1 MFCLDR
7 LDGLSAAVFHPTASN
22 SPSPLHSPL
31 SLLQGN
37 AHPATDFNK
46 FYERLITHLNN
57 KFPEFRGLYL
67 VEGVQFNAETDLP
80 TDYPF
85 WWGGK
90 CPLTTAFL

>member
-1 MFCLDR
+1 VLGS
-7 LDGLSAAVFHPTASN
+7 LDGLFWPQSHPTAS
-22 SPSPLHSPL
+22 HSHSSL
-31 SLLQGN
+31 SSLSNPQGN

-57 KFPEFRGLYL
+57 KFPEFRGLYM

-90 CPLTTAFL
+90 CVPTRPAFS